1 MLDSLEFIDG
11 VSLDLGKID
20 KDTDINAD
28 IPLPKGVTKVSPEK
42 ITLHVKVDSEDKKD
56 FDNVGIKTVGLGGS
70 QQIEFLDPESQA
82 INITAKGSPAN
93 IKALKKSDI
102 ELYANVS
109 DLDDGEHSVKLEVN
123 YRKTSHGPCQKTR
136 LRSS

>member
-42 ITLHVKVDSEDKKD
+42 ITLHVKVDSEDKR
-56 FDNVGIKTVGLGGS
+56 ILTMS
-70 QQIEFLDPESQA
+70 ESRR
-82 INITAKGSPAN
+82 
-93 IKALKKSDI
+93 SDW
-102 ELYANVS
+102 EA
-109 DLDDGEHSVKLEVN
+109 HS
-123 YRKTSHGPCQKTR
+123 R
-136 LRSS
+136 LSFSILNRRR